1 MPRVQK
7 IFCLVLTNRQTV
19 HSMQWQICKSLPE
32 ALSTALWI
40 ILTLGSLSWTRGKLS
55 HVHLKINATF
65 MLTAIPRISTLNIL
79 SIYSIKWGI
88 FNKSVSKADYRNS
101 ALTPLLSKPES
112 FHTTL
117 PANGNRFTGI
127 SKPKIYIVS
136 TSRITTYSSFVKRC
150 TNNYCLMENGLLHE
164 IKQALRH

>member
-1 MPRVQK
+1 MPQIQK

-19 HSMQWQICKSLPE
+19 HCMQWQICKSLPE

-55 HVHLKINATF
+55 HVHLKINATL

-101 ALTPLLSKPES
+101 TLSPLLSESES

-117 PANGNRFTGI
+117 SANGNRFTGI
-127 SKPKIYIVS
+127 SKLKIYIVP
-136 TSRITTYSSFVKRC
+136 TSRISTYSSFAKRH
-150 TNNYCLMENGLLHE
+150 TKNYCLMKNGLLHE
-164 IKQALRH
+164 IKLALRQ